1 MQITETVLRILY
13 TFLMSGWNKIKNKQQ
28 NLLVRKT
35 LDSLNKIP
43 IFQDWC

>member
-1 MQITETVLRILY
+1 MQITEIVLRILY
-13 TFLMSGWNKIKNKQQ
+13 TFLMSGWNKKNKQQ
-28 NLLVRKT
+28 NLLVKKT